1 MRFWDSSAV
10 VPLALSELRSRACS
24 ELYES
29 DSNIVVWALTPIEV
43 LSGVHRRRRE
53 GHLPPDAFD
62 IAMQRLDRLR
72 ATWTEVLDVE
82 VVRAR
87 AERIVAVHA
96 VRAAD
101 ALQLAA
107 ALIACAEQPHKVPF
121 VGLDARLND
130 AARNEGF
137 SVLPDGDVGQPDG

>member
-29 DSNIVVWALTPIEV
+29 DSNVVVWALTPIEV
-43 LSGVHRRRRE
+43 LSGMHRKRRE
-53 GHLPPDAFD
+53 GDLPPGDFD
-62 IAMQRLDRLR
+62 NAMQRLDRLR
-72 ATWTEVLDVE
+72 GTWNEVLDVE
-82 VVRAR
+82 VVRSR

-107 ALIACAEQPHKVPF
+107 ALVACAEQPHKVPF
-121 VGLDARLND
+121 VSLDERLN
-130 AARNEGF
+130 AAAEREGF
-137 SVLPDGDVGQPDG
+137 RVLPT